1 MRHRRCLYTSWFQ
14 SSSCCWP
21 GVVLP
26 SLWGQCWCQGL
37 HPPPQT
43 PTWGTVWSTR
53 AITTSPT
60 HPPTTTTTSPERST
74 GGAGRQGTHIVRSPN
89 PLIKIISHSSKK
101 EKKKDFISITTFFFV
116 SSFFFLDLNIVVSM
130 DSFKNLSKTSTK
142 RWKPTINEFMHK
154 FVQIFLQRTVY
165 LIQ

>member
-1 MRHRRCLYTSWFQ
+1 MLCNWVKLSLCTLLEMRHRRCLYTSWFQ

-21 GVVLP
+21 GVGLP

-74 GGAGRQGTHIVRSPN
+74 GGAGRQGTHIVRCPN
-89 PLIKIISHSSKK
+89 PLIKKK
-101 EKKKDFISITTFFFV
+101 EKKKDFISITTTGFFFI
-116 SSFFFLDLNIVVSM
+116 SEHWISM
-130 DSFKNLSKTSTK
+130 DSFKNLKQ
-142 RWKPTINEFMHK
+142 N
-154 FVQIFLQRTVY
+154 VY
-165 LIQ
+165 EEMETNN

>member
-21 GVVLP
+21 GVGLP

-74 GGAGRQGTHIVRSPN
+74 GGAGRQGTHIVRSRN

-101 EKKKDFISITTFFFV
+101 EKKKDFISITTTFLSF
-116 SSFFFLDLNIVVSM
+116 SFFISEHC
-130 DSFKNLSKTSTK
+130 SF
-142 RWKPTINEFMHK
+142 HG
-154 FVQIFLQRTVY
+154 FLQEFKAKRLRRDGNQQLMNSCINSCRSFYREPFT
-165 LIQ
+165 

>member
-1 MRHRRCLYTSWFQ
+1 MLCNWVKLSLCTLLEMRHRRCLYTSWFQ

-116 SSFFFLDLNIVVSM
+116 SSFFFFRSEHC
-130 DSFKNLSKTSTK
+130 SF
-142 RWKPTINEFMHK
+142 HG
-154 FVQIFLQRTVY
+154 FLQEFKQNVY
-165 LIQ
+165 EEMETNN